1 MFVPDNNKISEG
13 RKEKH
18 LCGVLAHVEVGRKCY
33 SGNQAAEIIARY
45 G

>member
-1 MFVPDNNKISEG
+1 MFVPDNNKVSEG

-18 LCGVLAHVEVGRKCY
+18 ICGVLAHVEVGWKC
-33 SGNQAAEIIARY
+33 SGNQAAAIIARY